1 MNIET
6 NQFLSS
12 MQVKDNLLKGKSRIE
27 TSDFND
33 GLLKTHSFEDIL
45 KEKVSEDRGEVKFSK
60 HALSRLETRNITLSD
75 GQMSR
80 LNEGTKQAYLK
91 GIKDSLVMVDE
102 LAFIVNV
109 PNNTVVTAIDSNE
122 SEDKIFTNIDGA
134 VIA

>member
-12 MQVKDNLLKGKSRIE
+12 MQTNETLLKGKSRIE
-27 TSDFND
+27 TSGYNEN
-33 GLLKTHSFEDIL
+33 LKTPSFEDIL
-45 KEKVSEDRGEVKFSK
+45 RKKVEGDRGEVKFSK

-80 LNEGTKQAYLK
+80 LNEASNKAFEK

-109 PNNTVVTAIDSNE
+109 PNNTVVTAIDSKETDEN
-122 SEDKIFTNIDGA
+122 IFTNIDGA

>member
-12 MQVKDNLLKGKSRIE
+12 MQVNENLLKGKSRIE
-27 TSDFND
+27 TSDFKD
-33 GLLKTHSFEDIL
+33 SFKTQSFEDIL
-45 KEKVSEDRGEVKFSK
+45 KDKVRGDRGEVKFSK

-80 LNEGTKQAYLK
+80 LNEGSNKAFEK

-109 PNNTVVTAIDSNE
+109 PNNTVVTAIDSKE
-122 SEDKIFTNIDGA
+122 SEDNIFTNIDGA